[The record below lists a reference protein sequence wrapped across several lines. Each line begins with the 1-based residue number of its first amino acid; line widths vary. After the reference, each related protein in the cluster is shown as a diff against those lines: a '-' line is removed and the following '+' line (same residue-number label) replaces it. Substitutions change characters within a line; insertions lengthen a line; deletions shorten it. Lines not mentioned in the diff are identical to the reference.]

1 MIILDEYT
9 AMQKLLDALA
19 SARDAARMLGAH
31 QPEKAMAWDKMAA
44 AYEVSREIAYKL
56 SEESARKVIKQ

>member
-1 MIILDEYT
+1 MLIKSEHD
-9 AMQKLLDALA
+9 AMQSIIEGL
-19 SARDAARMLGAH
+19 SIARDGARMMAAH
-31 QPEKAMAWDKMAA
+31 QPDKAQAWEKMAA